1 MQRNRKQ
8 MTQGQEKNQS
18 IDFDTQ
24 TTWMLE
30 LLKQHGE
37 RSIVNM
43 FKSLQEVINILN
55 EEEFQETYGNFK
67 KEHVSY
73 KKETMYI
80 LK

>member
-1 MQRNRKQ
+1 
-8 MTQGQEKNQS
+8 
-18 IDFDTQ
+18 
-24 TTWMLE
+24 MLE